1 MLPFMIVGIGRDIKA
16 FKIRVTPPLT
26 DEALRAQ
33 ILQRMDRGE
42 TVTKNDFPDVDWV
55 KIQNVMAAI
64 AQSLP
69 SVALKYDATAAT
81 LAYRNASGIR
91 RLYNAC
97 RTIDSIKIDAT
108 DEQRINA
115 ARALV
120 QLFVREI
127 GLPGGEVDVQLHGT
141 DFTVATMK
149 AGDLYPLLPAQ
160 FPVFVPMLNEDQF
173 SETSNQVT
181 ENFQALFNAEHAERG
196 FGLVLLSSDL
206 PLLRDLLT
214 LSDEGVEL
222 VYLDQ
227 KDIRTILVSGMQTPK
242 EAFKNFVTERV
253 SLASI
258 IPVVSVTDGSA
269 KAVTFVGSVSFT
281 KGIVIC
287 RTKLSL
293 KYCSAKRNP

>member
-1 MLPFMIVGIGRDIKA
+1 MTGFHPNTITAFTWPYAAGYAWGSLTLKVYFKLPKAKVILLALLITILALGALYVVISTSRLFSSLLSPVLIAFNAGNTHWTINGYALLGASGFILVASMLPFMIVGIGRDIKA

-69 SVALKYDATAAT
+69 SVALKYDTTAAT

-127 GLPGGEVDVQLHGT
+127 GL
-141 DFTVATMK
+141 
-149 AGDLYPLLPAQ
+149 
-160 FPVFVPMLNEDQF
+160 
-173 SETSNQVT
+173 
-181 ENFQALFNAEHAERG
+181 R
-196 FGLVLLSSDL
+196 
-206 PLLRDLLT
+206 
-214 LSDEGVEL
+214 
-222 VYLDQ
+222 
-227 KDIRTILVSGMQTPK
+227 
-242 EAFKNFVTERV
+242 
-253 SLASI
+253 
-258 IPVVSVTDGSA
+258 
-269 KAVTFVGSVSFT
+269 
-281 KGIVIC
+281 
-287 RTKLSL
+287 
-293 KYCSAKRNP
+293 